1 MAMKKC
7 SVLVSILIMIFIS
20 ACVAK
25 ETMKGEVNLLSY
37 ENKDLGIS
45 FKYPS
50 TFKVYQGDKDT
61 LRIDTD
67 YKNTQHSAVEAVMGI
82 RRINAGRESI
92 EQIHARI
99 NPDLSGITSIIQS
112 LEQSISPEGRAEL
125 TRQIEYVKRTNPDG
139 YKLSYGNKT
148 IEEATEEH
156 VKTIQTQIEKFRE
169 MQTKKKTFK
178 VENKGN
184 YDLVNVENGQS
195 YYLLSDKG
203 TFIIDNTIDI
213 EFWKPL
219 FEQDGV
225 YQEYKN
231 QFDQIKNSIKII

>member
-1 MAMKKC
+1 MKKYFI
-7 SVLVSILIMIFIS
+7 VISILLVIFIS
-20 ACVAK
+20 SCKAPETIKK
-25 ETMKGEVNLLSY
+25 ESDNFQFY

-61 LRIDTD
+61 LRIDTG
-67 YKNTQHSAVEAVMGI
+67 YKNAQHSAVEANMGI
-82 RRINAGRESI
+82 RRINANRESI
-92 EQIHARI
+92 EQIQARI
-99 NPDLSGITSIIQS
+99 NPDLSGLTSVIQS

-125 TRQIEYVKRTNPDG
+125 TRQIEYSKKTNPDG
-139 YKLSYGNKT
+139 YKLLYEDKT
-148 IEEATEEH
+148 IEEATNEA
-156 VKTIQTQIEKFRE
+156 VKTIQKQIDEFKT
-169 MQTKKKTFK
+169 MQTKKKTYK

-184 YDLVNVENGQS
+184 YDLVNIENGQS

-213 EFWKPL
+213 KFWKPL
-219 FEQDGV
+219 FEEDGV

-231 QFDQIKNSIKII
+231 QFDQIKDSIKVI